1 MFFSVQ
7 YIADTTKRMEIRDVG
22 LFVLPQFIWS
32 LIQNW
37 SYRNSVL
44 NITRCVYSF
53 CPKVLCH
60 VSLLNHGASH
70 LLQIYILPLYNSIL
84 LWSSRA
90 GEIMG
95 YAIRIKQILKVLV
108 FELSAMISSDF
119 DNFIV
124 LFVLHLGT
132 EGSKYRMRLVLAS
145 EELYPCP
152 AAVVINHD

>member
-1 MFFSVQ
+1 MFFSIQ
-7 YIADTTKRMEIRDVG
+7 YIADTTKRMKVRDVG
-22 LFVLPQFIWS
+22 LFVPPQFIWS

-37 SYRNSVL
+37 SDGNSIL
-44 NITRCVYSF
+44 NITCCIYSF

-60 VSLLNHGASH
+60 VSLLDYGTSH
-70 LLQIYILPLYNSIL
+70 LLQSPILPFYNSIL

-95 YAIRIKQILKVLV
+95 YAIRVKQIIKVLILK
-108 FELSAMISSDF
+108 FSTMIASDI

-124 LFVLHLGT
+124 LFILHLGT
-132 EGSKYRMRLVLAS
+132 EGSKYRMRLVRAS

-152 AAVVINHD
+152 TAVIINDD

>member
-1 MFFSVQ
+1 MVFSIQ
-7 YIADTTKRMEIRDVG
+7 YIADTTKRMKVRDVG

-37 SYRNSVL
+37 PYRNSVL
-44 NITRCVYSF
+44 NITRCVYNF

-60 VSLLNHGASH
+60 VSLLNRGASH
-70 LLQIYILPLYNSIL
+70 LLQSPILPFYNSIL

-95 YAIRIKQILKVLV
+95 YAIRIEKILKV
-108 FELSAMISSDF
+108 FIFKFSTMITSDF
-119 DNFIV
+119 DNFKI

-132 EGSKYRMRLVLAS
+132 EGSKYRV
-145 EELYPCP
+145 
-152 AAVVINHD
+152 